1 MVDCASLALRAPAG
15 RLSRCARLSCR
26 MPRSR
31 TPAAPR
37 EPDQNGSSVL
47 TSSTLTLWSTALIS
61 LTRPN
66 RLGKVRLPYGL
77 RHSLCTLH
85 LFRSACLH
93 QPVRTGVQSANPTEA
108 QHSIRAAG
116 QALPDRD
123 FHPAR
128 STKLCLAHQ
137 HRGVRRRAL
146 RRPHQ
151 PFVLVWIP
159 LWSM

>member
-1 MVDCASLALRAPAG
+1 
-15 RLSRCARLSCR
+15 

-37 EPDQNGSSVL
+37 EPYQNGSSVL
-47 TSSTLTLWSTALIS
+47 TSSTFTLWSTALMS
-61 LTRPN
+61 LTGLN
-66 RLGKVRLPYGL
+66 CLGKVRLPCGL

-85 LFRSACLH
+85 LFRFACLH
-93 QPVRTGVQSANPTEA
+93 QPVKTGVQSATPTEA

-116 QALPDRD
+116 QALPGRD

-137 HRGVRRRAL
+137 CRRLNGPDVPVHLFGNRGARDRRQILVAEL
-146 RRPHQ
+146 RIIARLGDCTH
-151 PFVLVWIP
+151 
-159 LWSM
+159 SD